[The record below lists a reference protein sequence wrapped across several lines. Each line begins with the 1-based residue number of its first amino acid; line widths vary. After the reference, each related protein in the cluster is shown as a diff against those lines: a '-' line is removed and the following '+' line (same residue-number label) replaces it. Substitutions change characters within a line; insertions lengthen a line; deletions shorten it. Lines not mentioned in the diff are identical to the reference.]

1 MKMTKRERSLV
12 IVLIILVFV
21 LAYWMLF
28 LNPHINAMDE
38 IAGQKTDAQTQ
49 LFEMSLKQVQYE
61 ELQKQIADKDKQ
73 IGDFGKSIPEGY
85 DQPAVIVY
93 LKETIGKNAA
103 KQVFAFAEPGQSGQM
118 LACPVSVTMRCTYEG
133 LKNVLSDLA
142 AGSYYVNVVG
152 LSAKPGEDETVT
164 TTRTNEDG
172 EEVSVA
178 TVVPSDKID
187 VVLELVFFCLAG
199 DVPADTAY
207 AFDSGYQF
215 GGDIFK

>member
-1 MKMTKRERSLV
+1 MKMTKRERFLV
-12 IVLIILVFV
+12 IVLLILVVV
-21 LAYWMLF
+21 LAYWMLL

-38 IAGQKTDAQTQ
+38 LAGKKTDTQTQ
-49 LFEMSLKQVQYE
+49 LFDMSLKQVQYE

-93 LKETIGKNAA
+93 LKETIGKNAT
-103 KQVFAFAEPGQSGQM
+103 KQVFAFTETEQIGQM
-118 LACPVSVTMRCTYEG
+118 LACPVSVTMQCTYDG
-133 LKNVLSDLA
+133 LKKVLSDL
-142 AGSYYVNVVG
+142 GSGDYYVNVVG
-152 LSAKPGEDETVT
+152 LNAHAGEDETVT

-187 VVLELVFFCLAG
+187 VVLMLVFYCLAG

-207 AFDSGYQF
+207 SFDSGYQF